1 MGGIRQ
7 TKDEPSLRRGRSRL
21 RSCARHNGMT
31 GAGSDRDA
39 GPTPVQRARFRRLSP
54 EASKSQDLLATTG
67 AYPGGTPGPATESDG
82 IRSRRAISPAPHA
95 LLPPSTVTLHA
106 RVYLPG
112 CSIFCPSW
120 VRRKTALRHA
130 CRAAHQTTTHEEG
143 LIETC
148 RSITGHAED
157 PSRTARENGQRA
169 RFPGMA
175 HGRSIREPRLSRDLQ
190 ATRWG

>member
-1 MGGIRQ
+1 M
-7 TKDEPSLRRGRSRL
+7 

-54 EASKSQDLLATTG
+54 EASKNQDLLATTG
-67 AYPGGTPGPATESDG
+67 AYPGGTPGPAAKSGG
-82 IRSRRAISPAPHA
+82 IMELEANVSRPHA
-95 LLPPSTVTLHA
+95 LLPPSTVSLHA
-106 RVYLPG
+106 RVSLSG
-112 CSIFCPSW
+112 CSIFCPVW
-120 VRRKTALRHA
+120 VCQKTVLQHA
-130 CRAAHQTTTHEEG
+130 CRAVHQTTTHEG

-148 RSITGHAED
+148 RNITGHAED
-157 PSRTARENGQRA
+157 PSRTARENGQRT

>member
-67 AYPGGTPGPATESDG
+67 AYPGGTPGRQRSAMGYGVGDG
-82 IRSRRAISPAPHA
+82 SLPAPHA
-95 LLPPSTVTLHA
+95 LLSPSTVSLHA
-106 RVYLPG
+106 RVSSPG
-112 CSIFCPSW
+112 CSIFCPLQ
-120 VRRKTALRHA
+120 VRQKTALQHA
-130 CRAAHQTTTHEEG
+130 CRAVHQTTTHEG

-157 PSRTARENGQRA
+157 PSRTARENGQKV